1 MRGGEGLAEELS
13 AMQTDQPVLLREA
26 RKSGQ
31 VSFMK
36 GFMRVFPDFDW
47 SMMGEGAVVYV
58 ADLKEEMVEEESVG
72 RVEEEAARSATENE
86 LHTDEATRTQ
96 DDQNPPVDPY

>member
-31 VSFMK
+31 VSFM
-36 GFMRVFPDFDW
+36 RVFPDFDW
-47 SMMGEGAVVYV
+47 SMMGEGTVVYV

-96 DDQNPPVDPY
+96 DGQNPPVDPY